1 MKIKEDILQNIF
13 TKIVS
18 YYYQNKRNFF
28 IIVGSIIAII
38 VIIILS
44 VGGKPKIHPEAQIRF
59 TQALGLYSIGNL
71 SQAEAQFLE
80 LTRLFGNTPLGVKA
94 YFYLGR
100 IYSQTQ
106 RFVEAQRAFEKFYAR
121 EKNNPVFSPGALMG
135 IANCYEE
142 MSEFKKAATTY
153 EEVYKKYPKS
163 LFAPK
168 ALQSAGRCY
177 IQMNNYKKAIE
188 ILELVLKKYP
198 NFKENNDTKVLL
210 FYAKSALGKS
220 K

>member
-1 MKIKEDILQNIF
+1 MKIKEDILQNIL

-28 IIVGSIIAII
+28 IIVGSIIAVI
-38 VIIILS
+38 VIIIVS
-44 VGGKPKIHPEAQIRF
+44 VSGKPKIHPEVQLRF
-59 TQALGLYSIGNL
+59 TQALGLYSIDNL

-80 LTRLFGNTPLGVKA
+80 LTRLFGNTPLGIKA

-100 IYSQTQ
+100 IYYQTQ
-106 RFVEAQRAFEKFYAR
+106 RFVEAQRAFEKFYAKN
-121 EKNNPVFSPGALMG
+121 KNNPVLSPGALMG

-142 MSEFKKAATTY
+142 MNEFKKAATTY

-177 IQMNNYKKAIE
+177 IQINNYKKAIE
-188 ILELVLKKYP
+188 ILELALKKYP
-198 NFKENNDTKVLL
+198 EYRENSDTKALL
-210 FYAKSALGKS
+210 FYAKSSLGKT